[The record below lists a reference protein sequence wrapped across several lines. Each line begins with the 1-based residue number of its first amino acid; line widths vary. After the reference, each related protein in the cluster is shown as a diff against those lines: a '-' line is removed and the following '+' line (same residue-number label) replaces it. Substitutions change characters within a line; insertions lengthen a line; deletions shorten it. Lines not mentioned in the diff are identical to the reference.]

1 MTGGGVVDD
10 GSGVGIGVCSEG
22 TGVGTPVEGVTP
34 LEYGDFAGGLFVAG
48 WAGYAEV
55 DEPALAGIER
65 FGAGFVVV
73 PTPLDGIVAA
83 GEANVDG
90 GTGVIGPPMTMVD
103 VDGADCDGVLNVGA
117 ASVGVP

>member
-10 GSGVGIGVCSEG
+10 GIGVGIGVCSDG
-22 TGVGTPVEGVTP
+22 TGVGTPVEGATP

-48 WAGYAEV
+48 WAGYPAV
-55 DEPALAGIER
+55 DEPAFVGIER
-65 FGAGFVVV
+65 LGAGFVVV
-73 PTPLDGIVAA
+73 PTPLEGIVAA
-83 GEANVDG
+83 GEAKVEG

-103 VDGADCDGVLNVGA
+103 GAACDGVLNVGV

>member
-1 MTGGGVVDD
+1 
-10 GSGVGIGVCSEG
+10 
-22 TGVGTPVEGVTP
+22 
-34 LEYGDFAGGLFVAG
+34 LFVAG

-55 DEPALAGIER
+55 DEPGLAGIER

-73 PTPLDGIVAA
+73 PTPLEGIVAA
-83 GEANVDG
+83 GEAKVDG